1 MVGRVGAYA
10 FRIFAVFNKA
20 IRSGV
25 PGVELGRLSS
35 LLLGLVQVC
44 ALAFRVLVPAVLK
57 QRQHFIRGFLFNFFN
72 VKFQKKFFF
81 YCSAFLY
88 FCTTN
93 KKNQDIKFFLKTQS
107 MSTSLPVSSSC
118 SKILSGS
125 KWKISP
131 LLSLLGGDGLVLR
144 WVLRFFRWLFGEKRK
159 KIISRNELEW
169 IDEATAMMMKVR
181 LDGKG
186 CWEERKRWN

>member
-10 FRIFAVFNKA
+10 CRLFAVFNKA

-25 PGVELGRLSS
+25 PRVELGRLSS

-44 ALAFRVLVPAVLK
+44 TLAFRVLVPAVLK

-72 VKFQKKFFF
+72 VNFQKEFFF
-81 YCSAFLY
+81 IVQHFYIFVLQI
-88 FCTTN
+88 
-93 KKNQDIKFFLKTQS
+93 KKIFQVMKFFLKTQS
-107 MSTSLPVSSSC
+107 MNTSLPASSSC

-169 IDEATAMMMKVR
+169 IDEAMMMKVR
-181 LDGKG
+181 LDGTG